1 MRKSEMHAAESVA
14 CLNKALTHLR
24 DIWEEIGIP
33 EDQRVQRT
41 DAVRMHVKNLLT
53 MMIEEEEGLKKR
65 LLSSIGTCRKELD
78 TLCEELQLPPFEEED
93 GLTMLQ
99 LESVI
104 RTHLK
109 VMLKQKTQR
118 MNELKDLIQQD
129 RELCDILCDNPYAIS
144 PDRVPS
150 AEQLKD
156 YSQHI
161 ATRNQEKERRH
172 AEFVTIKRQIV
183 LCMED
188 LDQMPDTS
196 FERDV
201 VCEDEEAF
209 CLSTENI
216 TALKVLL
223 NQLENRK
230 AENEALCVSYRD
242 RIGELWERL
251 QIPQD
256 ERDSIAE
263 HMKSSKKKNME
274 ALHAELERLKE
285 LKMKN
290 MQSVIETIRAE
301 IALLWEKCFYSLEQR
316 QAFVPYYSDDFSE
329 ELLAMHEEEEQR
341 LKQHYEHHRELYDGV
356 TNWQNNWT
364 LYQTL
369 EKKATDPS
377 RFNNRGGNLLRE
389 EKQRADLQKSLPKL
403 EKSLKTQIEQWE
415 AEQGT
420 QFLVNGQHF
429 MQYVEEQWN
438 LHHLEKEREKLERQM
453 KKSKQ
458 TEEDMLYGTSLRT
471 PTKRRLAGTPTPGKS
486 RKMNTT
492 SSISSASC
500 NTTLRSICYS
510 PSMRPPLSASKVG
523 TGLRTPA
530 RGRTPRGL
538 ERNKENL
545 SQLSGALRTMTS
557 SPHRSNYSINSVA
570 SSYSE
575 FARDCVN
582 IESTTISS
590 ESSLRPHNPTAK
602 LEF

>member
-1 MRKSEMHAAESVA
+1 MRKSELHAAESVA
-14 CLNKALTHLR
+14 CLNKALNHLK

-33 EDQRVQRT
+33 EDQRLQRT
-41 DAVRMHVKNLLT
+41 DAVRMHVKNLLD
-53 MMIEEEEGLKKR
+53 MMIAEEEGLKKR
-65 LLSSIGTCRKELD
+65 LLSSIESCRKELD
-78 TLCEELQLPPFEEED
+78 TLCEELQLPPYLEDD

-99 LESVI
+99 LEKEI

-118 MNELKDLIQQD
+118 MNELKDLMQQD
-129 RELCDILCDNPYAIS
+129 RELCDILCDNPYVIN

-150 AEQLKD
+150 AQQLES
-156 YSQHI
+156 YGQHI

-172 AEFVTIKRQIV
+172 AEFVAIKRQIIE
-183 LCMED
+183 CMED
-188 LDQMPDTS
+188 LEQMPDTS

-216 TALKVLL
+216 AALKVLL
-223 NQLENRK
+223 HQLENRK
-230 AENEALCVSYRD
+230 AENEALCVCYRG

-251 QIPQD
+251 QIPQE
-256 ERDSIAE
+256 ERETIAE
-263 HMKSSKKKNME
+263 HMNSSKKKNME
-274 ALHAELERLKE
+274 ALHAELERLEE

-290 MQSVIETIRAE
+290 IRSVVETIRAE

-316 QAFVPYYSDDFSE
+316 QAFTPYYIDDFNE
-329 ELLAMHEEEEQR
+329 ELLALHEQEEQR
-341 LKQHYEHHRELYDGV
+341 LKQRYEEHRELYDGV
-356 TNWQNNWT
+356 INWQNNWT
-364 LYQTL
+364 LYKEL

-389 EKQRADLQKSLPKL
+389 EKQRTELQKSLPKL
-403 EKSLKTQIEQWE
+403 EKCLKNQIDQWE
-415 AEQGT
+415 AEQGAE
-420 QFLVNGQHF
+420 FLVSGQPF
-429 MQYVEEQWN
+429 IQYVEEQWN

-486 RKMNTT
+486 RKLNTT
-492 SSISSASC
+492 SSIYSC
-500 NTTLRSICYS
+500 TPNTTLRSIS
-510 PSMRPPLSASKVG
+510 HTPAMRPPLSASRIG
-523 TGLRTPA
+523 LGLRTPS

-538 ERNKENL
+538 EKNKENM
-545 SQLSGALRTMTS
+545 SQMSGTLRTMTT
-557 SPHRSNYSINSVA
+557 SPHRNYSINSVA

-575 FARDCVN
+575 FARDCDNV
-582 IESTTISS
+582 ESTTISS
-590 ESSLRPHNPTAK
+590 ENSHKPLNPAAR

>member
-1 MRKSEMHAAESVA
+1 MRKSELHAAESVA
-14 CLNKALTHLR
+14 CLNKALNHLK

-41 DAVRMHVKNLLT
+41 DAVRMHVKNLLD
-53 MMIEEEEGLKKR
+53 MMIAEEEGLKKR
-65 LLSSIGTCRKELD
+65 LMSSIESCRKELNS
-78 TLCEELQLPPFEEED
+78 LCEELRLSPFEEDD

-99 LESVI
+99 LEKEI

-109 VMLKQKTQR
+109 VMLKQKSQR
-118 MNELKDLIQQD
+118 MNELKELMQQD
-129 RELCDILCDNPYAIS
+129 RELCDILCDNPYVID

-150 AEQLKD
+150 AQQLEN
-156 YSQHI
+156 YCQYISS
-161 ATRNQEKERRH
+161 RSQEKERRH
-172 AEFVTIKRQIV
+172 AEFVAIKRQIV
-183 LCMED
+183 VCMED
-188 LDQMPDTS
+188 LEQMPDTS

-223 NQLENRK
+223 SQLENRK
-230 AENEALCVSYRD
+230 AENEAVCVSYRG
-242 RIGELWERL
+242 RIGELWARL
-251 QIPQD
+251 QIPQE

-263 HMKSSKKKNME
+263 HMKNSKKRNMD
-274 ALHAELERLKE
+274 ALHAELERLEE

-290 MQSVIETIRAE
+290 MRSVIETIRAE
-301 IALLWEKCFYSLEQR
+301 ITLLWEKCFYSLDQR
-316 QAFVPYYSDDFSE
+316 RAFTPYYNGDFSE
-329 ELLAMHEEEEQR
+329 ELLTMHEKEEQR
-341 LKQHYEHHRELYDGV
+341 LKQQFEEHRELYDGV
-356 TNWQNNWT
+356 TTWQNNWT
-364 LYQTL
+364 LYQEL

-389 EKQRADLQKSLPKL
+389 EKQRAELQKSLPKL
-403 EKSLKTQIEQWE
+403 ERSLKSQVEQWE
-415 AEQGT
+415 AVQGAE
-420 QFLVNGQHF
+420 FLVNGQRF

-453 KKSKQ
+453 KKNKQ

-471 PTKRRLAGTPTPGKS
+471 PTKRRLAGVPTPGKS
-486 RKMNTT
+486 RKLNTT
-492 SSISSASC
+492 SSISSC
-500 NTTLRSICYS
+500 TPNTTLRSICHS
-510 PSMRPPLSASKVG
+510 PSMRPPLSVSKIG
-523 TGLRTPA
+523 SGLRTPA

-557 SPHRSNYSINSVA
+557 SPHRNYSINSVA

-575 FARDCVN
+575 FARDCDN

-590 ESSLRPHNPTAK
+590 ENSHRPQNPAAR

>member
-1 MRKSEMHAAESVA
+1 MRKSEIHAAESVT

-41 DAVRMHVKNLLT
+41 DAVRMHVKNLLD
-53 MMIEEEEGLKKR
+53 MMIAEEEGLRKR
-65 LLSSIGTCRKELD
+65 LLSSIESCRKELD
-78 TLCEELQLPPFEEED
+78 TLCQELLLPPFEEDD

-99 LESVI
+99 LEKEI

-109 VMLKQKTQR
+109 VMLKQKSQR
-118 MNELKDLIQQD
+118 MNELKDLMQQD
-129 RELCDILCDNPYAIS
+129 RDLCDILCDNPYAIN

-150 AEQLKD
+150 AQQLDD
-156 YSQHI
+156 YRQHI
-161 ATRNQEKERRH
+161 TIRNQEKERRH
-172 AEFVTIKRQIV
+172 AEFVAIKRQIIV
-183 LCMED
+183 CMED
-188 LDQMPDTS
+188 LEQMPDTS

-216 TALKVLL
+216 AALKELL
-223 NQLENRK
+223 SQLENRK
-230 AENEALCVSYRD
+230 AENEAVCVSYRG
-242 RIGELWERL
+242 RIEELWERL
-251 QIPQD
+251 QVPQE

-263 HMKSSKKKNME
+263 HMKNNKKRNME
-274 ALHAELERLKE
+274 ALHAELVRLEE
-285 LKMKN
+285 LKIKN
-290 MQSVIETIRAE
+290 IRSVIETIRTE
-301 IALLWEKCFYSLEQR
+301 IALLWEKCFYSLDQR
-316 QAFVPYYSDDFSE
+316 QAFTPFYSDDFTE
-329 ELLAMHEEEEQR
+329 DLLAKHEKEEQR
-341 LKQHYEHHRELYDGV
+341 LKHHYEEHRELYDGV
-356 TNWQNNWT
+356 TTWQNNWT
-364 LYQTL
+364 LYQEL

-389 EKQRADLQKSLPKL
+389 EKQRAELQKSLPKL
-403 EKSLKTQIEQWE
+403 EKSIKSQIEQWE
-415 AEQGT
+415 AAQGAE
-420 QFLVNGQHF
+420 FLVSGQHF

-458 TEEDMLYGTSLRT
+458 TEEDMLYGTSVRT
-471 PTKRRLAGTPTPGKS
+471 PTKRRLAGMPTPGKT
-486 RKMNTT
+486 RKLNTT
-492 SSISSASC
+492 SSISSSTP
-500 NTTLRSICYS
+500 NTTLRSICHS

-523 TGLRTPA
+523 LGLRTPA

-557 SPHRSNYSINSVA
+557 SPHRNYSINSVA

-575 FARDCVN
+575 FARDCD

-590 ESSLRPHNPTAK
+590 ENSRRLQNLAAR